1 MSITRP
7 SAGAGPARGHHAVI
21 RTAALGSLVLIL
33 AGCGA
38 GVSSSNGPSPA
49 AFTAAASR
57 YSSCMRDHGLSSFP
71 DPSMTDHDGQPVAFL
86 DTPNSVIASP
96 AFKIANKACQ
106 RILLPDLT
114 TPQNV
119 EGQTSREQHLLA
131 FASCMRRHGVTGF
144 PDPTSQGRLTQQMLS
159 AAGVDLRAPV
169 VLSAAKTCLPSADGV
184 TTVQALQRAVS
195 GGQ

>member
-7 SAGAGPARGHHAVI
+7 SAGAGPARAHVSVI
-21 RTAALGSLVLIL
+21 RTATLASLVLIVT
-33 AGCGA
+33 GCGA

-86 DTPNSVIASP
+86 DTSNSLMASP

-119 EGQTSREQHLLA
+119 EGQAMRERHMLA
-131 FASCMRRHGVTGF
+131 FASCMRRHGVPGF
-144 PDPTSQGRLTQQMLS
+144 PDPTNQGRLTQQMLS
-159 AAGVDLRAPV
+159 AARVDLQAPV

-184 TTVQALQRAVS
+184 ITAQELQRAVS